1 MHPEFQEAAWLSRIR
16 VVLVSPSHA
25 GNVGACARALKT
37 MGLSQLWLVSPR
49 REGVLTDP
57 EALALASGATDVLAN
72 ARMVQSL
79 PDALAGCVWTVATSS
94 REREL
99 GPPLLDAPEA
109 VAGLLQQLQAATFT
123 RDVALVF
130 GCERTGLSND
140 ELLRADVHAMIP
152 ANPAYASLNLS
163 QAVQLL
169 CWEVRKGVLA
179 ACAVRQTTAPG
190 PSSAD
195 TAQAVDSLA
204 IERLFD
210 HFLQAMTAVDFLHP
224 DKPKRLV
231 PRMRRILQKA
241 RLEQEE
247 VDLLHGFL
255 SDVVRVS
262 QGRWYRAEW
271 EALATAVRQAQA
283 RYGEAGDA
291 GVPEK

>member
-1 MHPEFQEAAWLSRIR
+1 MPESVWLDRIR

-49 REGVLTDP
+49 KSDVHKDP
-57 EALALASGATDVLAN
+57 EAVTLSSGATDVLAA
-72 ARMVQSL
+72 ARVVDTL
-79 PDALAGCVWTVATSS
+79 PDALAGCVWSIATSS

-99 GPPLLDAPEA
+99 GPPLLDAPQA
-109 VAGLLQQLQAATFT
+109 VAGLVMQLQSAPSQGE
-123 RDVALVF
+123 VAVIF

-169 CWEVRKGVLA
+169 CWEVRKAVLA
-179 ACAVRQTTAPG
+179 LGQGGDVSGVAASVADGPAV
-190 PSSAD
+190 
-195 TAQAVDSLA
+195 
-204 IERLFD
+204 ERLFE
-210 HFLQAMTAVDFLHP
+210 HFLRAMEAVDFLNP

-231 PRMRRILQKA
+231 PRMRRLLQKS
-241 RLEQEE
+241 RLEREE
-247 VDLLHGFL
+247 VDMLHGFL
-255 SDVVRVS
+255 SDVVRIS

-271 EALATAVRQAQA
+271 EALAPAVDKARQKYDA
-283 RYGEAGDA
+283 AGPDH
-291 GVPEK
+291 PTNDHH